1 MVTLLRDWNT
11 FLDYFGVDTGY
22 ESSSSFHIFFEEK
35 KVKEEG
41 GGTLFAYPSYV
52 PTAFL
57 FALKVV
63 LYGVLYILI

>member
-22 ESSSSFHIFFEEK
+22 ESSSSFHNIFFEEK

-41 GGTLFAYPSYV
+41 GNLVRV
-52 PTAFL
+52 PKLRTDSISFCL
-57 FALKVV
+57 RSSIVWSTV
-63 LYGVLYILI
+63 LL